1 MRLYQ
6 AWFFSDLEKTGKAVH
21 IIVTLSTK
29 DGTTQ
34 SILERKVPL
43 ITIRSIAMSNLRDDW
58 IVSAEIMSSR
68 LVFTYDRST
77 AQALNTNNISEEGD
91 PVFSCYFKTELASTL
106 LQLTS
111 ASINLVIGPLYVVLC
126 IPLSDTVLILR

>member
-1 MRLYQ
+1 MHG
-6 AWFFSDLEKTGKAVH
+6 FFSDLEKTGKAVH
-21 IIVTLSTK
+21 IIVTPETK

-34 SILERKVPL
+34 TILERKVPL

-58 IVSAEIMSSR
+58 IVSAEILSSP
-68 LVFTYDRST
+68 LVFTYNRST

-111 ASINLVIGPLYVVLC
+111 ASINVVIGPLYVVLR
-126 IPLSDTVLILR
+126 IPLSDSVLILR

>member
-1 MRLYQ
+1 MRLYR
-6 AWFFSDLEKTGKAVH
+6 AWFFSDLEQTGKAVH
-21 IIVTLSTK
+21 IIVTQLTK
-29 DGTTQ
+29 DGTKTTT
-34 SILERKVPL
+34 LERKVPL

-58 IVSAEIMSSR
+58 IVSAEIMTSQ

-91 PVFSCYFKTELASTL
+91 PVFSCCFKTELASTL

-111 ASINLVIGPLYVVLC
+111 ASINLVIGPLYVVLR
-126 IPLSDTVLILR
+126 IPLSNTVLILR